1 MSDTNEPTQIDDA
14 DLDIAGGVSP
24 DMKIRKAATSAAL
37 DGDVTMGVRKAG
49 LRNNGIQAHGVRAGG
64 VRVGGIRK
72 KG

>member
-1 MSDTNEPTQIDDA
+1 MSETNKPTQIEDA
-14 DLDIAGGVSP
+14 DLDMAGGALP
-24 DMKIRKAATSAAL
+24 DMKIRKAATSVAL

-49 LRNNGIQAHGVRAGG
+49 LRDNGIRAHGVRVGG